1 MSKARG
7 LADLGNVYNDG
18 ALSNRNLIINGSHI
32 VNQRGIVSV
41 TTPSDQPVFTSD
53 GWRSYAL
60 GQSSNITIQ
69 EATLPDGTVV
79 NTHKTTT
86 TTTGQWMHPFQKV
99 ETFGKS
105 YLRGKLVTISLWVK
119 TNVAGQLI
127 RICDTN
133 TCVEIGDEI
142 PSDGAW
148 HYVTASY
155 TLPSNMATG
164 VSSFMQVH
172 PAFGGGAITVEG
184 SYVEFTLVQLEVGP
198 ATPFEH
204 RSYGDELTSCRR
216 YARLIGDGLTGNGV
230 TASTWGASYVAD
242 PPMRASPT
250 AYLTQT
256 SIRISDHFY
265 SDYNS
270 SGSAMAFSNLSA
282 DGGRIGINGF
292 SGMTTARWMSAWGN
306 TNGTFVLLDAEL

>member
-1 MSKARG
+1 MSKQSELVG
-7 LADLGNVYNDG
+7 LARTTNLDEVNAAYSAGS
-18 ALSNRNLIINGSHI
+18 LSNRNLIINGSHI

-41 TTPSDQPVFTSD
+41 TAPSSQQVFTSD

-60 GQSSNITIQ
+60 DQPSNITIQ

-86 TTTGQWMHPFQKV
+86 TTTGGWMHPFQKV

-119 TNVAGQLI
+119 TNVAGQRI

-133 TCVEIGDEI
+133 TCAEIGDEI

-148 HYVTASY
+148 HYVTASH

-164 VSSFMQVH
+164 VSSYMQVH
-172 PAFGGGAITVEG
+172 PAFGGGAITVAG
-184 SYVEFTLVQLEVGP
+184 SYVEFTLTQLEVGP

-204 RSYGDELTSCRR
+204 RSYGQELALCQRCFYTAEISGYTWAPNTSVHDAAGMVRDK
-216 YARLIGDGLTGNGV
+216 AHPV
-230 TASTWGASYVAD
+230 T
-242 PPMRASPT
+242 MRANPST
-250 AYLTQT
+250 SVNFINFDQCVNLGFEADKTRVSVFYQT
-256 SIRISDHFY
+256 TYGQQYCNGYWGY
-265 SDYNS
+265 S
-270 SGSAMAFSNLSA
+270 
-282 DGGRIGINGF
+282 
-292 SGMTTARWMSAWGN
+292 
-306 TNGTFVLLDAEL
+306 LDAEL